1 MSKAK
6 VFETYAEAGAFLQDN
21 NPDLT
26 MDPQMAARKF
36 EKKNPHVMRV
46 MEGMSTMETVGVHA
60 MSGVN
65 AANRIMG
72 QIPDPV
78 SDVIQPAIRGL
89 DSLAGYLNQGQ
100 QDAGAGVASGVSM
113 GATEQLSQAIG
124 NEPKSG
130 LAFGGGEMVG
140 EMIGPYKAAGM
151 LLGSTATGAKLAA
164 QEGAKSI
171 LGRAAL
177 GGAEAAMVETPKSF
191 IRGENL
197 SEAAAHGAMGFGMGA
212 AFTGLFRGLYVGGR
226 AGVRKWLGP
235 KEGEMDP
242 DMVAFVQE
250 EGLEGAGIA
259 SVLRPTSDMVN
270 FVERRTMA
278 SAATRKIYNNARERL
293 VNVVDTMQNRLT
305 MKLGDN
311 VTALPPSEV
320 GEAVVRDI
328 DNSLTLLKDAK
339 NAKYDAVGLSE
350 IGEVPIRP
358 NHKVELQ
365 YPNEAGELGDP
376 IETSLLDG
384 LADIIGRDLIN
395 GNVPPAT
402 STAVRKLIATY
413 KWMKRNATKV
423 EDVEVLKHDASS
435 EHFADPHINPTTGK
449 PMPYKNRAPG
459 EGPKQS
465 GVRQDL
471 QGKQQVESPGE
482 YGSRLDLQG
491 APVTK
496 ETTTEISYKDY
507 NWWWKR
513 AREIG
518 DMLDQKSV
526 VETPAD
532 KAKVGKAYHLIRDV
546 IDNYASQADPSGL
559 YKLRIDAA
567 RASHINFT
575 TFKNHPTVKKIF
587 ELGNLTGK
595 SIAEPEKIMPKIFD
609 NVSSIKGIK
618 QLLGP
623 QVFNQVRQS
632 WIHDL
637 LIDSIEV
644 ASNGTLKNVVAKKL
658 ISRIQKY
665 GGMEGEKIPEMF
677 SDEGFFTP
685 DGMPMSSNFKSPI
698 KFEDFKEFVKKVGL
712 LNDATELLESGGK
725 IELTSAERLSG
736 NTLTNPGNLFQSI
749 RAALAAMLTA
759 KHGAE
764 ELLKPMSESRFL
776 GGGPP
781 EKALFGG
788 EKFGEEMLGRATTQV
803 ANRIFN
809 R

>member
-1 MSKAK
+1 MAEPRI
-6 VFETYAEAGAFLQDN
+6 FDTYAEAGAFLQDN
-21 NPDLT
+21 NPDLK
-26 MDPQMAARKF
+26 MQPDVAARKF
-36 EKKNPHVMRV
+36 EEKNPHVMRV
-46 MEGMSTMETVGVHA
+46 MEGMGTMETMGVHA

-78 SDVIQPAIRGL
+78 SDVIQPAIGGI

-100 QDAGAGVASGVSM
+100 QDAGAGVSSGVSM

-130 LAFGGGEMVG
+130 LAFGAGEMVG
-140 EMIGPYKAAGM
+140 EMIGTYKAAGM

-164 QEGAKSI
+164 QTGAKSI

-293 VNVVDTMQNRLT
+293 INVVDTMQNRLT

-320 GEAVVRDI
+320 GAAVVNDI
-328 DNSLTLLKDAK
+328 DNSLTLLRDAK

-350 IGEVPIRP
+350 IGEVPIKP

-376 IETSLLDG
+376 VETSLLDG

-423 EDVEVLKHDASS
+423 EDITEEYHDASAT
-435 EHFADPHINPTTGK
+435 HFADPHINPTTGK
-449 PMPYKNRAPG
+449 PMPYKNRAPA
-459 EGPKQS
+459 EGPNQS

-482 YGSRLDLQG
+482 YGSRLDIQG
-491 APVTK
+491 APMTSK
-496 ETTTEISYKDY
+496 TTTEVSYKSY

-595 SIAEPEKIMPKIFD
+595 SIAEPEKVMPTIFD
-609 NVSSIKGIK
+609 SVSSIKGIK

-623 QVFNQVRQS
+623 EVFNQVRQS

-644 ASNGTLKNVVAKKL
+644 ASNGTLKNVVARKL

-665 GGMEGEKIPEMF
+665 GGMEGEKMPEMF

-698 KFEDFKEFVKKVGL
+698 KFEEFKDFVKKVGL

-736 NTLTNPGNLFQSI
+736 SSFSNPGNLFQQV
-749 RAALAAMLTA
+749 RAALATMLTA

-776 GGGPP
+776 GGGSP

-788 EKFGEEMLGRATTQV
+788 EETLGRGATMT